1 MVSLQNKILTKAGH
15 HHDGIPRATSN
26 ENLNY
31 FFFNFSRGLR
41 SMCLKKVEIVSSHV
55 CWRVGCREPSDEL

>member
-1 MVSLQNKILTKAGH
+1 MVSLHNRILTKAGH

-31 FFFNFSRGLR
+31 SFNFSRGLR
-41 SMCLKKVEIVSSHV
+41 SVWLKKVE
-55 CWRVGCREPSDEL
+55 RL